1 MNGAVFMLVFCIVG
15 MFLFSYLGDR
25 SQGKSKKRSYI
36 GARRHV
42 ERQGP
47 GLVIYI
53 LAVFFII
60 AVFSALF
67 G

>member
-1 MNGAVFMLVFCIVG
+1 MNGILFMLVFCIVG
-15 MFLFSYLGDR
+15 MFLFSYLSDR
-25 SQGKSKKRSYI
+25 NQGKSKKRSYI
-36 GARRHV
+36 KARRNV
-42 ERQGP
+42 ESQGP
-47 GLVIYI
+47 GLLIYI